1 MAKYTV
7 RFYSNSEFEAFEQEL
22 NDTQPD
28 SIESLVWT
36 PKDNDGERS
45 GVLVVLRWNVDPG
58 ARAVD

>member
-1 MAKYTV
+1 MAIYTV

-36 PKDNDGERS
+36 PKDSDGERS
-45 GVLVVLRWNVDPG
+45 GILVVLRWNVNPD
-58 ARAVD
+58 ARTAD

>member
-7 RFYSNSEFEAFEQEL
+7 RFYSNTEFETFEHEL

-45 GVLVVLRWNVDPG
+45 GVLVVLRWNVDPD
-58 ARAVD
+58 ARLTD